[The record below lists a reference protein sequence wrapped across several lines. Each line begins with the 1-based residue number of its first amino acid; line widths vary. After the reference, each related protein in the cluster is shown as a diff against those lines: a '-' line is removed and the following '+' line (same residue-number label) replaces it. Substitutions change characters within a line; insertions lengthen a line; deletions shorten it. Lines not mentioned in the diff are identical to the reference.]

1 MTTCKDVM
9 TLDPICCLISDT
21 AIQAA
26 NLMRDADVG
35 PILVIEDPESKKL
48 IGIVT
53 DRDLAMKVV
62 ADGQDSKK
70 INIGDVMTRDPVR
83 CHVDE
88 DVQAVLERMS
98 GYQVRR
104 IPVVDAENRVV
115 GIISQADI
123 ANRIQD
129 PETVGEIVQ
138 EISEK

>member
-1 MTTCKDVM
+1 M

-21 AIQAA
+21 ASHAA
-26 NLMRDADVG
+26 NLMKDADIG

-53 DRDLAMKVV
+53 DRDLAIKVV
-62 ADGQDSKK
+62 AQGQDS
-70 INIGDVMTRDPVR
+70 NAVTLRDVMTRDPIR
-83 CHVDE
+83 CRDDE
-88 DVQAVLERMS
+88 DIQSVLERMS
-98 GYQVRR
+98 AYQVRR
-104 IPVVDAENRVV
+104 IPVVDDDNRIV

-123 ANRIQD
+123 ANRISN